1 MSTKININ
9 LNKKILVQKE
19 IITLDDGG
27 GYTSTWQDVAV
38 VWANFVNTSSNN
50 ITTFLKNDVANNYVI
65 EVRYNKNI
73 EVGQKIVFEK
83 REFVIKQCT
92 NPEEDKLRMILLAQG
107 VLNNK
112 VL

>member
-38 VWANFVNTSSNN
+38 VWANFVNTSS
-50 ITTFLKNDVANNYVI
+50 
-65 EVRYNKNI
+65 
-73 EVGQKIVFEK
+73 
-83 REFVIKQCT
+83 
-92 NPEEDKLRMILLAQG
+92 LLG
-107 VLNNK
+107 
-112 VL
+112 